1 MENNNTQRVG
11 TTARNNRT
19 MNRKGPF
26 IRFDIA
32 MLNSLDMTLVRQ
44 KYGIEGWGI
53 VLYIMKCLLERHTD
67 CRAPLSIVPE
77 IAHLCHKSKRTIL
90 QLIRDFPALFEIEPD
105 GQTFTSPYL
114 LQLFVKC
121 SAKNEKSNSSLNKLT
136 NETIDNQPVN
146 VPKNNEQEQEQKKTT
161 KRVEKVDD
169 ADDAGKLMERDTET
183 KPSNTS
189 PNPSGT
195 SPNPSDTSPNPSEGG
210 ERKLLANLIF
220 LPRYCYKRTL
230 EYGCKNGLHAQ
241 YSSKYR
247 HEGTLEYR
255 HASGLHAQNP
265 SIFRHKRA
273 FDYGR
278 KSGLHARH
286 PSLYSPRGQ
295 TLYSIRQAR
304 KLGLPPFGRVGV
316 GIGRDSGW
324 VSWRVKGECPDS
336 QYQPFCDVIPAILCG
351 NIAEIAR

>member
-77 IAHLCHKSKRTIL
+77 IAYVCHKSKRTIL
-90 QLIRDFPALFEIEPD
+90 RLICDFPALFEIEPD

-121 SAKNEKSNSSLNKLT
+121 SAKNEKSNRSLNKLT
-136 NETIDNQPVN
+136 NEIIDNQPVN

-183 KPSNTS
+183 
-189 PNPSGT
+189 
-195 SPNPSDTSPNPSEGG
+195 NPSDTSPNPSKGG
-210 ERKLLANLIF
+210 ERKLLANSVF
-220 LPRYCYKRTL
+220 LQISSRRNSRIQTYKRLVRPIFFRISPQTFPRIQA
-230 EYGCKNGLHAQ
+230 CKRLAHSKSLHMTPQ
-241 YSSKYR
+241 TSLR
-247 HEGTLEYR
+247 LR
-255 HASGLHAQNP
+255 VQ
-265 SIFRHKRA
+265 KR
-273 FDYGR
+273 
-278 KSGLHARH
+278 LARSTPLAVFTARADAMQH
-286 PSLYSPRGQ
+286 SPGPQARAPSL
-295 TLYSIRQAR
+295 
-304 KLGLPPFGRVGV
+304 
-316 GIGRDSGW
+316 
-324 VSWRVKGECPDS
+324 
-336 QYQPFCDVIPAILCG
+336 
-351 NIAEIAR
+351 

>member
-77 IAHLCHKSKRTIL
+77 IAYVCHKSKRTIL

-121 SAKNEKSNSSLNKLT
+121 SAKNEKSNRSLNKLT
-136 NETIDNQPVN
+136 NETVDNQPVN

-169 ADDAGKLMERDTET
+169 VADAGKLMERDTET

-195 SPNPSDTSPNPSEGG
+195 SPNPSEGG
-210 ERKLLANLIF
+210 ERKLLANSAFFQISPQTFPRIGAQKRLARPIF
-220 LPRYCYKRTL
+220 LQNIVTKELSNTGIQATCTL
-230 EYGCKNGLHAQ
+230 K
-241 YSSKYR
+241 
-247 HEGTLEYR
+247 
-255 HASGLHAQNP
+255 
-265 SIFRHKRA
+265 I
-273 FDYGR
+273 
-278 KSGLHARH
+278 
-286 PSLYSPRGQ
+286 
-295 TLYSIRQAR
+295 
-304 KLGLPPFGRVGV
+304 PPFAATNESANTDTKAAYTLDAPRCIHGEGR
-316 GIGRDSGW
+316 RYATFARPASSG
-324 VSWRVKGECPDS
+324 SLPLGGS
-336 QYQPFCDVIPAILCG
+336 G
-351 NIAEIAR
+351 

>member
-26 IRFDIA
+26 IRFNIA

-77 IAHLCHKSKRTIL
+77 IAYVCHKSKRTIL
-90 QLIRDFPALFEIEPD
+90 QLICDFPALFEIEPD

-121 SAKNEKSNSSLNKLT
+121 SAKNEKSNRSLNKLT

-146 VPKNNEQEQEQKKTT
+146 VPKNYEQEQEQKKTT

-169 ADDAGKLMERDTET
+169 ADDVGKLIKRETET

-189 PNPSGT
+189 PNPS
-195 SPNPSDTSPNPSEGG
+195 EGG
-210 ERKLLANLIF
+210 EHKLLANSAFFQISPQTIPQIRAQKWLARPIF
-220 LPRYCYKRTL
+220 LQISSQRNSRTQAYKRLAHSKSLHMTPQTSLRLRAQKRLTRSIPLAVFTARADAVQHSPGPQARAPSLWEGRGRFL
-230 EYGCKNGLHAQ
+230 EGQAGFLGGRSECPGLQYGPYWTATWVISPCEI
-241 YSSKYR
+241 SKI
-247 HEGTLEYR
+247 T
-255 HASGLHAQNP
+255 AQN
-265 SIFRHKRA
+265 
-273 FDYGR
+273 G
-278 KSGLHARH
+278 
-286 PSLYSPRGQ
+286 
-295 TLYSIRQAR
+295 
-304 KLGLPPFGRVGV
+304 
-316 GIGRDSGW
+316 
-324 VSWRVKGECPDS
+324 
-336 QYQPFCDVIPAILCG
+336 
-351 NIAEIAR
+351 

>member
-77 IAHLCHKSKRTIL
+77 IAYVCHKSKCTIL

-121 SAKNEKSNSSLNKLT
+121 SAKNEKSNRSLNKLT

-169 ADDAGKLMERDTET
+169 ADDAVFEKR
-183 KPSNTS
+183 K
-189 PNPSGT
+189 
-195 SPNPSDTSPNPSEGG
+195 TSPNPSEGG
-210 ERKLLANLIF
+210 ERTPLANSVFLQISPQTIPQIRAQKWLTRPIF
-220 LPRYCYKRTL
+220 LQISPQTFPRIQACKRLTHS
-230 EYGCKNGLHAQ
+230 KSLHLPPQ
-241 YSSKYR
+241 TSPR
-247 HEGTLEYR
+247 IRT
-255 HASGLHAQNP
+255 Q
-265 SIFRHKRA
+265 KRLTRSTPLVV
-273 FDYGR
+273 FT
-278 KSGLHARH
+278 ARADAMQH
-286 PSLYSPRGQ
+286 SPGPQARAPSLWEGRGRFLGE
-295 TLYSIRQAR
+295 TRGRFLEGQAGF
-304 KLGLPPFGRVGV
+304 LGGPGV
-316 GIGRDSGW
+316 S
-324 VSWRVKGECPDS
+324 V
-336 QYQPFCDVIPAILCG
+336 PAC
-351 NIAEIAR
+351 NISLFAT

>member
-1 MENNNTQRVG
+1 MGNNNTQRVG

-77 IAHLCHKSKRTIL
+77 IAYVCHKSKRTIL

-169 ADDAGKLMERDTET
+169 ADDVVFEKKENLPQPLRYRP
-183 KPSNTS
+183 PS
-189 PNPSGT
+189 
-195 SPNPSDTSPNPSEGG
+195 PSDTSPNPSEGG
-210 ERKLLANLIF
+210 ERTPLANSVFLQISPQTFPTIRAQKWLARPIF
-220 LPRYCYKRTL
+220 FRISSRRNPRIQACKRLARSKSLHLRPQTSPRLQAQKRLTRSTPLVVFTARADAMLHSPGPQARAPSLWEGRGRYWERIGVGVL
-230 EYGCKNGLHAQ
+230 EGQAGFLGGPKRVFRQAISAFL
-241 YSSKYR
+241 R
-247 HEGTLEYR
+247 R
-255 HASGLHAQNP
+255 NP
-265 SIFRHKRA
+265 SHSVR
-273 FDYGR
+273 
-278 KSGLHARH
+278 
-286 PSLYSPRGQ
+286 
-295 TLYSIRQAR
+295 
-304 KLGLPPFGRVGV
+304 
-316 GIGRDSGW
+316 
-324 VSWRVKGECPDS
+324 
-336 QYQPFCDVIPAILCG
+336 
-351 NIAEIAR
+351 

>member
-77 IAHLCHKSKRTIL
+77 IAYVCHKSKRTIL

-114 LQLFVKC
+114 LLLFVKC

-146 VPKNNEQEQEQKKTT
+146 VPKNYEQEQEQKKTT
-161 KRVEKVDD
+161 KRVEKVIDD
-169 ADDAGKLMERDTET
+169 EDVGKLMERDTET
-183 KPSNTS
+183 K
-189 PNPSGT
+189 
-195 SPNPSDTSPNPSEGG
+195 PSDTSPNPSEGG
-210 ERKLLANLIF
+210 ERKLLANSVFLQISPQTFPTIRAQKWLARPIF
-220 LPRYCYKRTL
+220 
-230 EYGCKNGLHAQ
+230 
-241 YSSKYR
+241 
-247 HEGTLEYR
+247 
-255 HASGLHAQNP
+255 
-265 SIFRHKRA
+265 FRI
-273 FDYGR
+273 
-278 KSGLHARH
+278 
-286 PSLYSPRGQ
+286 SPRRNSRIQACKRLVHSKSLHLRPQ
-295 TLYSIRQAR
+295 TRPRLQAQKR
-304 KLGLPPFGRVGV
+304 LTRSTLLAVFT
-316 GIGRDSGW
+316 
-324 VSWRVKGECPDS
+324 
-336 QYQPFCDVIPAILCG
+336 
-351 NIAEIAR
+351 ARADAMLHSPGP

>member
-77 IAHLCHKSKRTIL
+77 IAYVCHKSKRTIL
-90 QLIRDFPALFEIEPD
+90 RLICDFPALFEIEPD

-121 SAKNEKSNSSLNKLT
+121 SAKNEKSNRSLNKLT

-169 ADDAGKLMERDTET
+169 DADVGKLIKRETET

-189 PNPSGT
+189 PNP
-195 SPNPSDTSPNPSEGG
+195 
-210 ERKLLANLIF
+210 F
-220 LPRYCYKRTL
+220 WYLPQPLQRR
-230 EYGCKNGLHAQ
+230 GAQ
-241 YSSKYR
+241 
-247 HEGTLEYR
+247 T
-255 HASGLHAQNP
+255 AC
-265 SIFRHKRA
+265 
-273 FDYGR
+273 
-278 KSGLHARH
+278 
-286 PSLYSPRGQ
+286 
-295 TLYSIRQAR
+295 
-304 KLGLPPFGRVGV
+304 KLGIPP
-316 GIGRDSGW
+316 
-324 VSWRVKGECPDS
+324 
-336 QYQPFCDVIPAILCG
+336 
-351 NIAEIAR
+351 NIATNVSSNTSTKAACTLDILTYAATNEPSTTGAKAACTLDTPHCIHGEGRRYATFARPASSGSLPLGGPG

>member
-77 IAHLCHKSKRTIL
+77 IAYVCHKSKRTIL

-121 SAKNEKSNSSLNKLT
+121 SAKNEKSNRSLNKLT

-169 ADDAGKLMERDTET
+169 DDDAGKLMERDTET
-183 KPSNTS
+183 KPS
-189 PNPSGT
+189 G
-195 SPNPSDTSPNPSEGG
+195 TSPNPSEGG
-210 ERKLLANLIF
+210 ERTPLANSVFLQISSRRNSRIQACKRLARPIF
-220 LPRYCYKRTL
+220 LQISPRRNPRTQAYKRL
-230 EYGCKNGLHAQ
+230 A
-241 YSSKYR
+241 R
-247 HEGTLEYR
+247 
-255 HASGLHAQNP
+255 
-265 SIFRHKRA
+265 SIFFHMPPQTSPRLRAQKRLA
-273 FDYGR
+273 RSTPLTVFTARADAM
-278 KSGLHARH
+278 LHSPGPQARA
-286 PSLYSPRGQ
+286 PSLWEGRGRFLEDWAGHRLAISA
-295 TLYSIRQAR
+295 TLPCNLNHFTCQ
-304 KLGLPPFGRVGV
+304 
-316 GIGRDSGW
+316 
-324 VSWRVKGECPDS
+324 S
-336 QYQPFCDVIPAILCG
+336 QPLYKAI
-351 NIAEIAR
+351 

>member
-77 IAHLCHKSKRTIL
+77 IAYVCHKSKCTIL

-121 SAKNEKSNSSLNKLT
+121 SAKNEKSNRSLNKLT

-146 VPKNNEQEQEQKKTT
+146 VPKNNEQEQELKKTT

-169 ADDAGKLMERDTET
+169 VADVVFEKR
-183 KPSNTS
+183 K
-189 PNPSGT
+189 
-195 SPNPSDTSPNPSEGG
+195 TSPNPSEGG
-210 ERKLLANLIF
+210 ERKLLANSVF
-220 LPRYCYKRTL
+220 LQISLRTNPRIRAQKWLARSTPL
-230 EYGCKNGLHAQ
+230 AVFTARADAMLHSPGPQA
-241 YSSKYR
+241 
-247 HEGTLEYR
+247 
-255 HASGLHAQNP
+255 
-265 SIFRHKRA
+265 RA
-273 FDYGR
+273 
-278 KSGLHARH
+278 
-286 PSLYSPRGQ
+286 PSLWEGRGRFLEDWAGHRLAISA
-295 TLYSIRQAR
+295 TLPCNLNHSTCQ
-304 KLGLPPFGRVGV
+304 
-316 GIGRDSGW
+316 
-324 VSWRVKGECPDS
+324 S
-336 QYQPFCDVIPAILCG
+336 QPLCKT
-351 NIAEIAR
+351 I

>member
-77 IAHLCHKSKRTIL
+77 IAYVCHKSKRTIL

-121 SAKNEKSNSSLNKLT
+121 SAKNEKSNKSLNKLT

-146 VPKNNEQEQEQKKTT
+146 VPKNNEQEQELKKTT

-169 ADDAGKLMERDTET
+169 VADVVFEKR
-183 KPSNTS
+183 K
-189 PNPSGT
+189 
-195 SPNPSDTSPNPSEGG
+195 TSPNPSEGG
-210 ERKLLANLIF
+210 ERKLLANSAFFQISPQTFPQIRAQKWLAHPIF
-220 LPRYCYKRTL
+220 LQISSRRNPRTQAYKRL
-230 EYGCKNGLHAQ
+230 A
-241 YSSKYR
+241 R
-247 HEGTLEYR
+247 
-255 HASGLHAQNP
+255 
-265 SIFRHKRA
+265 SIFFHMPPQTSPRLRVQKWLARSTPLAVFTARA
-273 FDYGR
+273 DAM
-278 KSGLHARH
+278 LHSPGPQARA
-286 PSLYSPRGQ
+286 PSLWEGRGRF
-295 TLYSIRQAR
+295 LEGQAGF
-304 KLGLPPFGRVGV
+304 LGGPGV
-316 GIGRDSGW
+316 SVPACNMAHIGLQHGSFHRA
-324 VSWRVKGECPDS
+324 K
-336 QYQPFCDVIPAILCG
+336 
-351 NIAEIAR
+351 

>member
-77 IAHLCHKSKRTIL
+77 IAYVCHKSKRTIL

-105 GQTFTSPYL
+105 RQTFTSPYL

-121 SAKNEKSNSSLNKLT
+121 SAKNEKSNRSLNKLT

-146 VPKNNEQEQEQKKTT
+146 VPKNNEQEQELKKTT

-169 ADDAGKLMERDTET
+169 ADDVVFEKKENLPQPLRRRRVQTACTPNIPPNIVT
-183 KPSNTS
+183 KEPSNTGIQAACTLDIL
-189 PNPSGT
+189 PYAATNEPSTT
-195 SPNPSDTSPNPSEGG
+195 SAKVACTLDAPRCIHSEGRRYATFVRPASSG
-210 ERKLLANLIF
+210 S
-220 LPRYCYKRTL
+220 LPL
-230 EYGCKNGLHAQ
+230 GG
-241 YSSKYR
+241 
-247 HEGTLEYR
+247 
-255 HASGLHAQNP
+255 SG
-265 SIFRHKRA
+265 
-273 FDYGR
+273 
-278 KSGLHARH
+278 
-286 PSLYSPRGQ
+286 
-295 TLYSIRQAR
+295 
-304 KLGLPPFGRVGV
+304 
-316 GIGRDSGW
+316 
-324 VSWRVKGECPDS
+324 
-336 QYQPFCDVIPAILCG
+336 
-351 NIAEIAR
+351 

>member
-77 IAHLCHKSKRTIL
+77 IAYVCHKSKRTIL

-121 SAKNEKSNSSLNKLT
+121 SAKNEKSNRSLNKLT

-169 ADDAGKLMERDTET
+169 VDDVVLEKKE
-183 KPSNTS
+183 
-189 PNPSGT
+189 
-195 SPNPSDTSPNPSEGG
+195 
-210 ERKLLANLIF
+210 NLPQP
-220 LPRYCYKRTL
+220 LRY
-230 EYGCKNGLHAQ
+230 
-241 YSSKYR
+241 
-247 HEGTLEYR
+247 
-255 HASGLHAQNP
+255 
-265 SIFRHKRA
+265 
-273 FDYGR
+273 
-278 KSGLHARH
+278 
-286 PSLYSPRGQ
+286 
-295 TLYSIRQAR
+295 
-304 KLGLPPFGRVGV
+304 LPPTPQKEGSTNRL
-316 GIGRDSGW
+316 
-324 VSWRVKGECPDS
+324 
-336 QYQPFCDVIPAILCG
+336 QT
-351 NIAEIAR
+351 

>member
-26 IRFDIA
+26 IRFDIS

-77 IAHLCHKSKRTIL
+77 IAYVCHKSKRTIL
-90 QLIRDFPALFEIEPD
+90 QLICDFPALFEIEPD

-121 SAKNEKSNSSLNKLT
+121 SAKNEKSNRSLNKLT

-169 ADDAGKLMERDTET
+169 ADDVVLEEKEYL
-183 KPSNTS
+183 
-189 PNPSGT
+189 
-195 SPNPSDTSPNPSEGG
+195 PNPSEGG
-210 ERKLLANLIF
+210 EHKLLANSVFPQIS
-220 LPRYCYKRTL
+220 PRINPRIRAQKRL
-230 EYGCKNGLHAQ
+230 AC
-241 YSSKYR
+241 
-247 HEGTLEYR
+247 
-255 HASGLHAQNP
+255 
-265 SIFRHKRA
+265 SIPLAVFTARA
-273 FDYGR
+273 DAVLR
-278 KSGLHARH
+278 PPRSQARS
-286 PSLYSPRGQ
+286 PSLWENRSRFLEDRAGHR
-295 TLYSIRQAR
+295 LA
-304 KLGLPPFGRVGV
+304 
-316 GIGRDSGW
+316 
-324 VSWRVKGECPDS
+324 
-336 QYQPFCDVIPAILCG
+336 IPATLPCNLNHSTCQSQPLCKT
-351 NIAEIAR
+351 I

>member
-19 MNRKGPF
+19 MNCKGPF

-77 IAHLCHKSKRTIL
+77 IAYVCHKSKRTIL

-121 SAKNEKSNSSLNKLT
+121 SAKNEKSNRSLNKLT

-169 ADDAGKLMERDTET
+169 VADAGKLMERDTET
-183 KPSNTS
+183 KPS
-189 PNPSGT
+189 
-195 SPNPSDTSPNPSEGG
+195 DTSPNPSKGG
-210 ERKLLANLIF
+210 ERKPLANSAFFQISPQTYPQIRAQKWLARPIF
-220 LPRYCYKRTL
+220 LQISPRRNPRTQAYKRL
-230 EYGCKNGLHAQ
+230 A
-241 YSSKYR
+241 R
-247 HEGTLEYR
+247 
-255 HASGLHAQNP
+255 
-265 SIFRHKRA
+265 SIFFHMPPQTSPRIRTQKRLA
-273 FDYGR
+273 RSTPLVVFTARVDAM
-278 KSGLHARH
+278 LHSPGPQARA
-286 PSLYSPRGQ
+286 PSLWEGRGRYWER
-295 TLYSIRQAR
+295 L
-304 KLGLPPFGRVGV
+304 GV
-316 GIGRDSGW
+316 GF
-324 VSWRVKGECPDS
+324 WRSRLGFLEDR
-336 QYQPFCDVIPAILCG
+336 
-351 NIAEIAR
+351 E

>member
-53 VLYIMKCLLERHTD
+53 VLYIMKYLLERHTD

-77 IAHLCHKSKRTIL
+77 IAYVCHKSKCTIL

-121 SAKNEKSNSSLNKLT
+121 SAKNEKSNRSLNKLT

-146 VPKNNEQEQEQKKTT
+146 IPKNNEQEQELKKTT

-169 ADDAGKLMERDTET
+169 VADVGKLIKRETET
-183 KPSNTS
+183 KPSD
-189 PNPSGT
+189 T

-210 ERKLLANLIF
+210 EHKLLANSVF
-220 LPRYCYKRTL
+220 LQISPQTFPRIQTYKRLAHSKSLYMTPQTSPRIQA
-230 EYGCKNGLHAQ
+230 CKRLTRSTPLAVF
-241 YSSKYR
+241 
-247 HEGTLEYR
+247 T
-255 HASGLHAQNP
+255 A
-265 SIFRHKRA
+265 RA
-273 FDYGR
+273 DAMQHSPGPQ
-278 KSGLHARH
+278 ARA
-286 PSLYSPRGQ
+286 PSLWEGRGGF
-295 TLYSIRQAR
+295 LKAR
-304 KLGLPPFGRVGV
+304 GRFLGESRVSV
-316 GIGRDSGW
+316 PT
-324 VSWRVKGECPDS
+324 C
-336 QYQPFCDVIPAILCG
+336 
-351 NIAEIAR
+351 NISLFAT

>member
-67 CRAPLSIVPE
+67 CRAPLSIMPE
-77 IAHLCHKSKRTIL
+77 IAYVCHKSKRTIL

-121 SAKNEKSNSSLNKLT
+121 SAKNEKSNRSLNKLT

-169 ADDAGKLMERDTET
+169 VADVVFEEKENLPQPLRILPQPLQRRGAQIACKLGILPDIATDNPANTGT
-183 KPSNTS
+183 KMACTPYIPPNIVTKEPPNTDMQATYTLKSLHLPPQTS
-189 PNPSGT
+189 PRIQACKRLTRSTPLAVFT
-195 SPNPSDTSPNPSEGG
+195 ARADAVQHSPCPQ
-210 ERKLLANLIF
+210 A
-220 LPRYCYKRTL
+220 
-230 EYGCKNGLHAQ
+230 
-241 YSSKYR
+241 
-247 HEGTLEYR
+247 
-255 HASGLHAQNP
+255 
-265 SIFRHKRA
+265 RA
-273 FDYGR
+273 
-278 KSGLHARH
+278 
-286 PSLYSPRGQ
+286 PSLWEGRGRY
-295 TLYSIRQAR
+295 LEDR
-304 KLGLPPFGRVGV
+304 
-316 GIGRDSGW
+316 
-324 VSWRVKGECPDS
+324 E
-336 QYQPFCDVIPAILCG
+336 
-351 NIAEIAR
+351 

>member
-77 IAHLCHKSKRTIL
+77 IAYVCHKSKRTIL
-90 QLIRDFPALFEIEPD
+90 QLICDFPALFEIEPD

-121 SAKNEKSNSSLNKLT
+121 SAKNEKSNRSLNKLT

-146 VPKNNEQEQEQKKTT
+146 VPKNYEQEQEQEQKKDD
-161 KRVEKVDD
+161 EK
-169 ADDAGKLMERDTET
+169 
-183 KPSNTS
+183 S
-189 PNPSGT
+189 
-195 SPNPSDTSPNPSEGG
+195 
-210 ERKLLANLIF
+210 
-220 LPRYCYKRTL
+220 
-230 EYGCKNGLHAQ
+230 
-241 YSSKYR
+241 
-247 HEGTLEYR
+247 
-255 HASGLHAQNP
+255 
-265 SIFRHKRA
+265 
-273 FDYGR
+273 R
-278 KSGLHARH
+278 KSRRCRRRCSRRKGIPPPTTQIPPPTTPKEGSANHL
-286 PSLYSPRGQ
+286 Q
-295 TLYSIRQAR
+295 T
-304 KLGLPPFGRVGV
+304 
-316 GIGRDSGW
+316 
-324 VSWRVKGECPDS
+324 
-336 QYQPFCDVIPAILCG
+336 
-351 NIAEIAR
+351 

>member
-77 IAHLCHKSKRTIL
+77 IAYVCHKSKCTIL

-121 SAKNEKSNSSLNKLT
+121 SAKNEKSNRSLNKLT

-183 KPSNTS
+183 KPSDTS
-189 PNPSGT
+189 PNPSG
-195 SPNPSDTSPNPSEGG
+195 TSPNPSEGG
-210 ERKLLANLIF
+210 ERKLLANSVFLQISPQTFPTIRAQKWLTRPIF
-220 LPRYCYKRTL
+220 LQISPQTFPRIQACKRL
-230 EYGCKNGLHAQ
+230 AHSKSLHMTPQ
-241 YSSKYR
+241 TSLR
-247 HEGTLEYR
+247 LR
-255 HASGLHAQNP
+255 VQ
-265 SIFRHKRA
+265 KRLTRSTPLA
-273 FDYGR
+273 VFT
-278 KSGLHARH
+278 ARADAMQH
-286 PSLYSPRGQ
+286 SPGPQARAPSLWEGRGRF
-295 TLYSIRQAR
+295 LEGQAGF
-304 KLGLPPFGRVGV
+304 LGGPGV
-316 GIGRDSGW
+316 S
-324 VSWRVKGECPDS
+324 V
-336 QYQPFCDVIPAILCG
+336 PAC
-351 NIAEIAR
+351 NISLFAT

>member
-77 IAHLCHKSKRTIL
+77 IAYVCHKSKRTIL

-121 SAKNEKSNSSLNKLT
+121 SAKNEKSNRSLNKLT

-146 VPKNNEQEQEQKKTT
+146 VPKNNEQEQELKKTT

-169 ADDAGKLMERDTET
+169 VADVVFEKKENLPQSLRRRRAQTACKLGIPPNIATNVSSNRGT
-183 KPSNTS
+183 KATCTPNIPPNIATKELSNTGMQATCTLKI
-189 PNPSGT
+189 PPYDTTNEPSTT
-195 SPNPSDTSPNPSEGG
+195 SAKAACTLDTPRCIHGESRRCAAFAMPASSGSLPLGG
-210 ERKLLANLIF
+210 
-220 LPRYCYKRTL
+220 P
-230 EYGCKNGLHAQ
+230 G
-241 YSSKYR
+241 
-247 HEGTLEYR
+247 
-255 HASGLHAQNP
+255 
-265 SIFRHKRA
+265 
-273 FDYGR
+273 
-278 KSGLHARH
+278 
-286 PSLYSPRGQ
+286 
-295 TLYSIRQAR
+295 
-304 KLGLPPFGRVGV
+304 
-316 GIGRDSGW
+316 
-324 VSWRVKGECPDS
+324 
-336 QYQPFCDVIPAILCG
+336 
-351 NIAEIAR
+351 

>member
-19 MNRKGPF
+19 MNRKSPF

-77 IAHLCHKSKRTIL
+77 IAYVCHKSKRTIL

-121 SAKNEKSNSSLNKLT
+121 SAKNEKSNRSLNKLT

-169 ADDAGKLMERDTET
+169 ADDVVFEKKE
-183 KPSNTS
+183 N
-189 PNPSGT
+189 
-195 SPNPSDTSPNPSEGG
+195 
-210 ERKLLANLIF
+210 
-220 LPRYCYKRTL
+220 RY
-230 EYGCKNGLHAQ
+230 
-241 YSSKYR
+241 
-247 HEGTLEYR
+247 
-255 HASGLHAQNP
+255 
-265 SIFRHKRA
+265 
-273 FDYGR
+273 
-278 KSGLHARH
+278 
-286 PSLYSPRGQ
+286 Q
-295 TLYSIRQAR
+295 TLRYLPQPLWYLPQPLRRRGAQIAC
-304 KLGLPPFGRVGV
+304 KLGIPPNIATNVSSNRGTKATYTPNIPPNIVTKEPSTTGAKAAYTLKIPPFAATNEPSTTSAKAACTLDTPRCIHGESR
-316 GIGRDSGW
+316 RYAAFTRPTSSG
-324 VSWRVKGECPDS
+324 SLPLGGS
-336 QYQPFCDVIPAILCG
+336 G
-351 NIAEIAR
+351 

>member
-11 TTARNNRT
+11 TTAQNNRT
-19 MNRKGPF
+19 MNCKGPF

-77 IAHLCHKSKRTIL
+77 IAYVCHKSKRTIL

-121 SAKNEKSNSSLNKLT
+121 SAKNEKSNRSLNKLT

-169 ADDAGKLMERDTET
+169 VADVGKLMERDTET
-183 KPSNTS
+183 K
-189 PNPSGT
+189 
-195 SPNPSDTSPNPSEGG
+195 PSDTSPNPSEGG
-210 ERKLLANLIF
+210 ERKLLANSVFLQISPQTFPTIRAQKWLARPIF
-220 LPRYCYKRTL
+220 LQISPQTFPRIQACKRL
-230 EYGCKNGLHAQ
+230 AHSKSLHMTPQ
-241 YSSKYR
+241 TSLR
-247 HEGTLEYR
+247 LR
-255 HASGLHAQNP
+255 VQ
-265 SIFRHKRA
+265 KR
-273 FDYGR
+273 
-278 KSGLHARH
+278 LARSTPFAVFTARADAMQH
-286 PSLYSPRGQ
+286 SPGPQARAPSLWEGRGRY
-295 TLYSIRQAR
+295 LEDR
-304 KLGLPPFGRVGV
+304 
-316 GIGRDSGW
+316 
-324 VSWRVKGECPDS
+324 E
-336 QYQPFCDVIPAILCG
+336 
-351 NIAEIAR
+351 

>member
-77 IAHLCHKSKRTIL
+77 IAYVCHKSKRTIL
-90 QLIRDFPALFEIEPD
+90 QLICDFPALFEIEPD

-121 SAKNEKSNSSLNKLT
+121 SAKNEKSNRSLNKLT

-169 ADDAGKLMERDTET
+169 DDVGKLIKRETET
-183 KPSNTS
+183 KHSNTS
-189 PNPSGT
+189 PNPFWYLPQPLRRRGAQIACKPDIPPQILLQT
-195 SPNPSDTSPNPSEGG
+195 NPRIQVCKRLTHLTPLAVFTAKADAMLHSPGPQ
-210 ERKLLANLIF
+210 A
-220 LPRYCYKRTL
+220 
-230 EYGCKNGLHAQ
+230 
-241 YSSKYR
+241 
-247 HEGTLEYR
+247 
-255 HASGLHAQNP
+255 
-265 SIFRHKRA
+265 RA
-273 FDYGR
+273 
-278 KSGLHARH
+278 
-286 PSLYSPRGQ
+286 PSLWEGRGRYWER
-295 TLYSIRQAR
+295 L
-304 KLGLPPFGRVGV
+304 GV
-316 GIGRDSGW
+316 GFWRGRLGFLED
-324 VSWRVKGECPDS
+324 RE
-336 QYQPFCDVIPAILCG
+336 
-351 NIAEIAR
+351 

>member
-1 MENNNTQRVG
+1 MENNNTQRVE

-77 IAHLCHKSKRTIL
+77 IAYVCHKSKRTIL
-90 QLIRDFPALFEIEPD
+90 QLICDFPALFEIEPD

-121 SAKNEKSNSSLNKLT
+121 SAKNEKSNRSLNKLT
-136 NETIDNQPVN
+136 NETVDNQPVN

-183 KPSNTS
+183 KPSDTS

-195 SPNPSDTSPNPSEGG
+195 SPNPSEGG
-210 ERKLLANLIF
+210 ERTPLANSVFLQISSRRNSRIQACKRLARPIF
-220 LPRYCYKRTL
+220 LRISPRRNLRIQTYKRL
-230 EYGCKNGLHAQ
+230 AHSKSLHMTPQTSLRLRVQKWLAR
-241 YSSKYR
+241 S
-247 HEGTLEYR
+247 TPL
-255 HASGLHAQNP
+255 AVFTA
-265 SIFRHKRA
+265 RA
-273 FDYGR
+273 DAMQHSPGPQ
-278 KSGLHARH
+278 ARA
-286 PSLYSPRGQ
+286 PSLWEGRGRYWER
-295 TLYSIRQAR
+295 L
-304 KLGLPPFGRVGV
+304 
-316 GIGRDSGW
+316 GIGF
-324 VSWRVKGECPDS
+324 WRGGLGFLEDR
-336 QYQPFCDVIPAILCG
+336 
-351 NIAEIAR
+351 E

>member
-77 IAHLCHKSKRTIL
+77 IAYVCHKSKRTIL
-90 QLIRDFPALFEIEPD
+90 QLICDFPALFEIEPD

-121 SAKNEKSNSSLNKLT
+121 SAKNEKSNRSLNKLT

-169 ADDAGKLMERDTET
+169 DDDAVFEKR
-183 KPSNTS
+183 KTS
-189 PNPSGT
+189 PNPSK
-195 SPNPSDTSPNPSEGG
+195 GG
-210 ERKLLANLIF
+210 EHKLLANLIF

-230 EYGCKNGLHAQ
+230 EY
-241 YSSKYR
+241 R
-247 HEGTLEYR
+247 HT
-255 HASGLHAQNP
+255 S
-265 SIFRHKRA
+265 
-273 FDYGR
+273 D
-278 KSGLHARH
+278 LHARH

-295 TLYSIRQAR
+295 TLCNIRQAR

-316 GIGRDSGW
+316 GIGRDSGLVFGGVGW
-324 VSWRVKGECPDS
+324 VSWRTGSECPGL
-336 QYQPFCDVIPAILCG
+336 QHQPFCNVIPAILCD
-351 NIAEIAR
+351 NIAEMAR

>member
-77 IAHLCHKSKRTIL
+77 IAYVCHKSKRTIL
-90 QLIRDFPALFEIEPD
+90 QLICDFPALFEIEPD

-121 SAKNEKSNSSLNKLT
+121 SAKNEKSNKSLNKLT

-146 VPKNNEQEQEQKKTT
+146 VPKNNEQEQELKKTT

-169 ADDAGKLMERDTET
+169 ADDVVFEKKEKLPQTLRRRGAQTACKLGILPDIAIDISANTGT
-183 KPSNTS
+183 KMAYTPNILPNIATKELSNTDIQATYTLDTPRCIHREGRRYATFARPVS
-189 PNPSGT
+189 SG
-195 SPNPSDTSPNPSEGG
+195 SLPLGG
-210 ERKLLANLIF
+210 
-220 LPRYCYKRTL
+220 
-230 EYGCKNGLHAQ
+230 
-241 YSSKYR
+241 
-247 HEGTLEYR
+247 
-255 HASGLHAQNP
+255 SG
-265 SIFRHKRA
+265 
-273 FDYGR
+273 
-278 KSGLHARH
+278 
-286 PSLYSPRGQ
+286 
-295 TLYSIRQAR
+295 
-304 KLGLPPFGRVGV
+304 
-316 GIGRDSGW
+316 
-324 VSWRVKGECPDS
+324 
-336 QYQPFCDVIPAILCG
+336 
-351 NIAEIAR
+351 

>member
-77 IAHLCHKSKRTIL
+77 IAYVCHKSKCTIL

-121 SAKNEKSNSSLNKLT
+121 SAKNEKSNRSLNKLT
-136 NETIDNQPVN
+136 NETVDNQPVN

-169 ADDAGKLMERDTET
+169 DDEVVFEKKENLPQPLRRRGAQIAC
-183 KPSNTS
+183 KPDIPPQILLQT
-189 PNPSGT
+189 NP
-195 SPNPSDTSPNPSEGG
+195 
-210 ERKLLANLIF
+210 RIQA
-220 LPRYCYKRTL
+220 YKRPTRSTPL
-230 EYGCKNGLHAQ
+230 AVF
-241 YSSKYR
+241 
-247 HEGTLEYR
+247 T
-255 HASGLHAQNP
+255 A
-265 SIFRHKRA
+265 RA
-273 FDYGR
+273 DAMQHSPGPQ
-278 KSGLHARH
+278 ARA
-286 PSLYSPRGQ
+286 PSLWEGRGRYWEI
-295 TLYSIRQAR
+295 L
-304 KLGLPPFGRVGV
+304 GV
-316 GIGRDSGW
+316 GFWKARDRCWEDRS
-324 VSWRVKGECPDS
+324 ECPDS
-336 QYQPFCDVIPAILCG
+336 QYQPFCDVISAILCG
-351 NIAEIAR
+351 NIAEMAR

>member
-77 IAHLCHKSKRTIL
+77 IAYVCHKSKRTIL
-90 QLIRDFPALFEIEPD
+90 RLICDFPALFEIEPD

-121 SAKNEKSNSSLNKLT
+121 SAKNEKSNRSLNKLT

-146 VPKNNEQEQEQKKTT
+146 VPKNYEQEQEQKKDD
-161 KRVEKVDD
+161 EK
-169 ADDAGKLMERDTET
+169 
-183 KPSNTS
+183 S
-189 PNPSGT
+189 
-195 SPNPSDTSPNPSEGG
+195 
-210 ERKLLANLIF
+210 
-220 LPRYCYKRTL
+220 
-230 EYGCKNGLHAQ
+230 
-241 YSSKYR
+241 
-247 HEGTLEYR
+247 
-255 HASGLHAQNP
+255 
-265 SIFRHKRA
+265 
-273 FDYGR
+273 R
-278 KSGLHARH
+278 KSRRCRRRCSRRKGIPPPTTQPPPTPPKEGSANCL
-286 PSLYSPRGQ
+286 Q
-295 TLYSIRQAR
+295 T
-304 KLGLPPFGRVGV
+304 
-316 GIGRDSGW
+316 
-324 VSWRVKGECPDS
+324 
-336 QYQPFCDVIPAILCG
+336 
-351 NIAEIAR
+351 

>member
-77 IAHLCHKSKRTIL
+77 IAYVCHKSKCTIL

-121 SAKNEKSNSSLNKLT
+121 SAKNEKSNKSLNKLT
-136 NETIDNQPVN
+136 NETIDNQPIN
-146 VPKNNEQEQEQKKTT
+146 VPKNNEQEQELKKTT

-169 ADDAGKLMERDTET
+169 ADDVVFEKR
-183 KPSNTS
+183 K
-189 PNPSGT
+189 
-195 SPNPSDTSPNPSEGG
+195 TSPNPSEGG
-210 ERKLLANLIF
+210 ERKPLANSVFLQISLRTNPRIRAQKWLAHPIF
-220 LPRYCYKRTL
+220 LQISSRRNSRTQAYKRL
-230 EYGCKNGLHAQ
+230 A
-241 YSSKYR
+241 R
-247 HEGTLEYR
+247 
-255 HASGLHAQNP
+255 
-265 SIFRHKRA
+265 SIFFHMPSRRNPRLRVQKWLARSTPLAVFTARA
-273 FDYGR
+273 DAM
-278 KSGLHARH
+278 LHSPGPQARA
-286 PSLYSPRGQ
+286 PSLWEGRGRF
-295 TLYSIRQAR
+295 LEGQAGF
-304 KLGLPPFGRVGV
+304 LGGPGV
-316 GIGRDSGW
+316 SVPACNMAHIGLQHGSFHRA
-324 VSWRVKGECPDS
+324 K
-336 QYQPFCDVIPAILCG
+336 
-351 NIAEIAR
+351 

>member
-77 IAHLCHKSKRTIL
+77 IAYVCHKSKRTIL

-146 VPKNNEQEQEQKKTT
+146 IPKNNEQEQEQKKTT

-169 ADDAGKLMERDTET
+169 ADDAVFEKKGKPPPTPP
-183 KPSNTS
+183 K
-189 PNPSGT
+189 
-195 SPNPSDTSPNPSEGG
+195 EGSAH
-210 ERKLLANLIF
+210 RLQ
-220 LPRYCYKRTL
+220 T
-230 EYGCKNGLHAQ
+230 Q

-255 HASGLHAQNP
+255 HTSDLHTQNP
-265 SIFRHKRA
+265 S
-273 FDYGR
+273 
-278 KSGLHARH
+278 L
-286 PSLYSPRGQ
+286 
-295 TLYSIRQAR
+295 
-304 KLGLPPFGRVGV
+304 
-316 GIGRDSGW
+316 
-324 VSWRVKGECPDS
+324 
-336 QYQPFCDVIPAILCG
+336 
-351 NIAEIAR
+351 

>member
-77 IAHLCHKSKRTIL
+77 IAYVCHKSKRTIL

-121 SAKNEKSNSSLNKLT
+121 SAKNEKSNRSLNKLT

-169 ADDAGKLMERDTET
+169 DADVGKLIKRETET

-189 PNPSGT
+189 PNP
-195 SPNPSDTSPNPSEGG
+195 
-210 ERKLLANLIF
+210 F
-220 LPRYCYKRTL
+220 WYLPQPLRRR
-230 EYGCKNGLHAQ
+230 GAQ
-241 YSSKYR
+241 
-247 HEGTLEYR
+247 T
-255 HASGLHAQNP
+255 AC
-265 SIFRHKRA
+265 
-273 FDYGR
+273 
-278 KSGLHARH
+278 
-286 PSLYSPRGQ
+286 
-295 TLYSIRQAR
+295 
-304 KLGLPPFGRVGV
+304 KLGIPPNIATNVSSNRGTKATCTPKIPPFAATNEPSTTSAKAACTLDTPHCIHGEGR
-316 GIGRDSGW
+316 RYATFARPASSG
-324 VSWRVKGECPDS
+324 SLPLGGP
-336 QYQPFCDVIPAILCG
+336 G
-351 NIAEIAR
+351 

>member
-77 IAHLCHKSKRTIL
+77 IAYVCHKSKRTIL

-121 SAKNEKSNSSLNKLT
+121 SAKNEKSNRSLNKLT
-136 NETIDNQPVN
+136 NETVDNQPVN

-183 KPSNTS
+183 KPS
-189 PNPSGT
+189 
-195 SPNPSDTSPNPSEGG
+195 DTSPNPSEGG
-210 ERKLLANLIF
+210 ERKLLANSVFLQISPQTFPRIGAQKRLTRPIF
-220 LPRYCYKRTL
+220 LQISPRRNLRIQTYKRL
-230 EYGCKNGLHAQ
+230 AHSKSLHMTPQTSLRLRVQKWLAR
-241 YSSKYR
+241 S
-247 HEGTLEYR
+247 TPL
-255 HASGLHAQNP
+255 AVFTA
-265 SIFRHKRA
+265 RA
-273 FDYGR
+273 DAMQHSPGPQ
-278 KSGLHARH
+278 ARA
-286 PSLYSPRGQ
+286 PSLWEGRGRYWER
-295 TLYSIRQAR
+295 L
-304 KLGLPPFGRVGV
+304 GV
-316 GIGRDSGW
+316 GFWRGRLGFLED
-324 VSWRVKGECPDS
+324 RE
-336 QYQPFCDVIPAILCG
+336 
-351 NIAEIAR
+351 

>member
-11 TTARNNRT
+11 TTAQNNRT
-19 MNRKGPF
+19 MNCKGPF

-77 IAHLCHKSKRTIL
+77 IAYVCHKSKRTIL

-121 SAKNEKSNSSLNKLT
+121 SAKNEKSNRSLNKLT

-169 ADDAGKLMERDTET
+169 VADVGKLMERDTET
-183 KPSNTS
+183 K
-189 PNPSGT
+189 
-195 SPNPSDTSPNPSEGG
+195 PSDTSPNPSEGG
-210 ERKLLANLIF
+210 ERKLLANSVFLQISPQTFPTIRAQKWLARPIF
-220 LPRYCYKRTL
+220 LQISPQTFPRIQACKRL
-230 EYGCKNGLHAQ
+230 AHSKSLHLPPQTSPRIRTQKRLARSTPLAVFTARADAMQ
-241 YSSKYR
+241 HSS
-247 HEGTLEYR
+247 GPQ
-255 HASGLHAQNP
+255 A
-265 SIFRHKRA
+265 RA
-273 FDYGR
+273 
-278 KSGLHARH
+278 
-286 PSLYSPRGQ
+286 PSLWEGRGRC
-295 TLYSIRQAR
+295 LESRR
-304 KLGLPPFGRVGV
+304 
-316 GIGRDSGW
+316 
-324 VSWRVKGECPDS
+324 ECPDL
-336 QYQPFCDVIPAILCG
+336 QYQPFCNVIPAILCG
-351 NIAEIAR
+351 NIAEMAR

>member
-77 IAHLCHKSKRTIL
+77 IAYVCHKSKRTIL
-90 QLIRDFPALFEIEPD
+90 QLICDFPALFEIEPD

-121 SAKNEKSNSSLNKLT
+121 SAKNEKSNRSLNKLT

-183 KPSNTS
+183 KPS
-189 PNPSGT
+189 
-195 SPNPSDTSPNPSEGG
+195 DTSPNPSEGG
-210 ERKLLANLIF
+210 EHKPLANLVFLQISPQTFPQIRAQKWLTRPIF
-220 LPRYCYKRTL
+220 LQISLQTFPRIQACKRL
-230 EYGCKNGLHAQ
+230 AHSKSLHMTPQTSLRLRVQKWLTRSTPLAVF
-241 YSSKYR
+241 
-247 HEGTLEYR
+247 T
-255 HASGLHAQNP
+255 A
-265 SIFRHKRA
+265 RA
-273 FDYGR
+273 DAMQ
-278 KSGLHARH
+278 H
-286 PSLYSPRGQ
+286 SPGP
-295 TLYSIRQAR
+295 QAR
-304 KLGLPPFGRVGV
+304 ASSLWEGRDRYWERLGV
-316 GIGRDSGW
+316 GIWRGRLG
-324 VSWRVKGECPDS
+324 
-336 QYQPFCDVIPAILCG
+336 F
-351 NIAEIAR
+351 

>member
-77 IAHLCHKSKRTIL
+77 IAYVCHKSKRTIL

-121 SAKNEKSNSSLNKLT
+121 SAKNEKSNRSLNKLT
-136 NETIDNQPVN
+136 NETIDNQTVN
-146 VPKNNEQEQEQKKTT
+146 VSKNNEQEQEQKKTT

-169 ADDAGKLMERDTET
+169 DADVGKLMKRDTET
-183 KPSNTS
+183 KPSDTS
-189 PNPSGT
+189 PNPSG
-195 SPNPSDTSPNPSEGG
+195 TSPNPSEGG
-210 ERKLLANLIF
+210 ERKLLANLVFLQISPQTFPRIQAQKRLARPIF
-220 LPRYCYKRTL
+220 LRISPRRNSRIQAYKRL
-230 EYGCKNGLHAQ
+230 VHSKSLHFPPQTSLRLRAQ
-241 YSSKYR
+241 
-247 HEGTLEYR
+247 
-255 HASGLHAQNP
+255 
-265 SIFRHKRA
+265 KR
-273 FDYGR
+273 
-278 KSGLHARH
+278 LARSTPLAVFTAKADAVQH
-286 PSLYSPRGQ
+286 SPGPQARAPSLWEGRGRYWEI
-295 TLYSIRQAR
+295 L
-304 KLGLPPFGRVGV
+304 GV
-316 GIGRDSGW
+316 GFWKARGRFLGESR
-324 VSWRVKGECPDS
+324 VSVPTC
-336 QYQPFCDVIPAILCG
+336 
-351 NIAEIAR
+351 NISLFAT

>member
-1 MENNNTQRVG
+1 MENNNTQRVE

-121 SAKNEKSNSSLNKLT
+121 SAKNEKSNRSLNKLT

-161 KRVEKVDD
+161 KRVEKVVDD
-169 ADDAGKLMERDTET
+169 ANVGKLMKRDTET

-195 SPNPSDTSPNPSEGG
+195 SPNPSEGG
-210 ERKLLANLIF
+210 ERKLLANSVF
-220 LPRYCYKRTL
+220 LQISPQTFPRIQTCKRLTRSTPL
-230 EYGCKNGLHAQ
+230 AVF
-241 YSSKYR
+241 
-247 HEGTLEYR
+247 T
-255 HASGLHAQNP
+255 A
-265 SIFRHKRA
+265 RA
-273 FDYGR
+273 DAVQH
-278 KSGLHARH
+278 SPCPQARA
-286 PSLYSPRGQ
+286 PSLWEGRGRYWER
-295 TLYSIRQAR
+295 L
-304 KLGLPPFGRVGV
+304 GV
-316 GIGRDSGW
+316 GFWRGRLGFLED
-324 VSWRVKGECPDS
+324 RE
-336 QYQPFCDVIPAILCG
+336 
-351 NIAEIAR
+351 

>member
-19 MNRKGPF
+19 MNRKSPF

-77 IAHLCHKSKRTIL
+77 IAYVCHKSKRTIL

-121 SAKNEKSNSSLNKLT
+121 SAKNEKSNRSLNKLT

-146 VPKNNEQEQEQKKTT
+146 VPKNNEQEQKKMT

-169 ADDAGKLMERDTET
+169 DDDVGKLIKRETET
-183 KPSNTS
+183 KHSN
-189 PNPSGT
+189 T

-210 ERKLLANLIF
+210 ERKLLANSAFFQISPQTIPQIRAQKWLARPIF
-220 LPRYCYKRTL
+220 LQNIVTKELSNTGIQAACTLKILPFAATNEPSTTSAKAACTLDTPRCIHGESRRCATF
-230 EYGCKNGLHAQ
+230 ARPA
-241 YSSKYR
+241 SS
-247 HEGTLEYR
+247 G
-255 HASGLHAQNP
+255 
-265 SIFRHKRA
+265 
-273 FDYGR
+273 
-278 KSGLHARH
+278 
-286 PSLYSPRGQ
+286 SLP
-295 TLYSIRQAR
+295 
-304 KLGLPPFGRVGV
+304 LGGPG
-316 GIGRDSGW
+316 
-324 VSWRVKGECPDS
+324 
-336 QYQPFCDVIPAILCG
+336 
-351 NIAEIAR
+351 